1 MNDRI
6 RVGIIGVGWGSL
18 VQVPAFRA
26 VPEYEVVA
34 LCSRRQERVEEAGE
48 RLGIADRS
56 TDWRSFVERDDLDLI
71 SVCTPVD
78 LHVDQT
84 VAALEAGKHVLCE
97 KPVAVTEADARTML
111 DAAETSGCVHA
122 VCFENRFDPMRL
134 AIWDLVRDG
143 FLGDPYYARIASTGD
158 YWHPSRQL
166 QSEWMYRL
174 DQGGGY
180 LMGMASHDIDFLL
193 CLFGAPVA
201 VCADVRTTVPRR
213 TRPDGS
219 VLEVDADDT
228 SVLILRMADG
238 LLATLATSV
247 IGFGSNR
254 RELELLGSDGTLSI
268 DASIMGG
275 ELDARIR
282 ALHVDRDD
290 EVAVAASTRMP
301 RSGAE
306 LPKRRAAGAIRSLAL
321 MLEDWLPAFDG
332 QPAPGVPTLRD
343 GWLVQLVIDAA
354 RRSAAGAGWVDLG
367 VEGDA
372 DAITAELGR

>member
-6 RVGIIGVGWGSL
+6 RVGIIGVGWGSV

-34 LCSRRQERVEEAGE
+34 LCSRRPERVEEAGE
-48 RLGIADRS
+48 QLGIADRS
-56 TDWRSFVERDDLDLI
+56 TDWRSFVARDDLDLI

-78 LHVDQT
+78 LHVEQT

-97 KPVAVTEADARTML
+97 KPVAVTEADARVMR
-111 DAAETSGCVHA
+111 DVAEASGRAHA

-143 FLGDPYYARIASTGD
+143 FLGDPYYARVASTGD
-158 YWHPSRQL
+158 YWHPSRGL
-166 QSEWMYRL
+166 QSEWMYRV

-180 LMGMASHDIDFLL
+180 LMGMASHDIDFLS
-193 CLFGAPVA
+193 CLFGAPAA

-213 TRPDGS
+213 TRSDGS
-219 VLEVDADDT
+219 VVEVDADDT
-228 SVLILRMADG
+228 SVLILRMASG

-247 IGFGSNR
+247 VGLGTNR
-254 RELELLGSDGTLSI
+254 RELELLGSQGTISI
-268 DASIMGG
+268 DGPIMGD
-275 ELDARIR
+275 DADTR
-282 ALHVDRDD
+282 ARAVHVDRDGAL
-290 EVAVAASTRMP
+290 EVTATARMP

-321 MLEDWLPAFDG
+321 MLEEWLPAFHG
-332 QPAPGVPTLRD
+332 EPAPGVPTLRD
-343 GWLVQLVIDAA
+343 GWLVQLVVDAA
-354 RRSAAGAGWVDLG
+354 RRSAAGAGWVDLT
-367 VEGDA
+367 VDA
-372 DAITAELGR
+372 G